1 MHASA
6 PKLLIILCAL
16 LISRFVIAQAVPLP
30 PDLRQYNLTQFNS
43 SLFNPTFALDRNNP
57 QSLSL
62 WTRWQWQQID
72 ADPTTV
78 YVNYSHKLRGNGAFG
93 VGFLQQNTGVFLQ
106 TGGVLNY
113 AYKLD
118 INQDLDIALGINI
131 SGFQQ
136 ELADNRFQQGP
147 LPSLTNT
154 GPTFVVQAAPGIQL
168 GYRNLR
174 LGFVGENLLDYN
186 VTNGQKN
193 NGSNKKI
200 LIGHLSYEFPIAG
213 AGILEG
219 AYLRPMAYAKSL
231 PNLDTQYGMNA
242 LFATKKL
249 WVQAGYH
256 NFYGVSG
263 GVGGTFFNKFSIGA
277 LIEVGTSTDLNG
289 KEPTFEIITSYR
301 FSVPDTR
308 NKIVGFE
315 TEETEETVEAPA
327 PAVEEVAEELELPV
341 KKVVEAKE
349 ETAITKEKKLSRK
362 EQKALVL
369 AREQEKLDSLEQ
381 EKRKQA
387 AIALAKKKA
396 EEAAE
401 EMRIKEL
408 TRKKDSLEA
417 VAKEREI
424 ALKEVPAAEQPKK
437 GERFEEAV
445 LTEDIRPGYYLIVN
459 VFGTQRYY
467 NSFMKSLAEKGL
479 NPKSFYRTEKKHN
492 YVYLERYDTMQEA
505 RKARD
510 SKFFGKYTE
519 SIWIFRVKSE

>member
-1 MHASA
+1 M
-6 PKLLIILCAL
+6 LITA
-16 LISRFVIAQAVPLP
+16 
-30 PDLRQYNLTQFNS
+30 
-43 SLFNPTFALDRNNP
+43 
-57 QSLSL
+57 
-62 WTRWQWQQID
+62 
-72 ADPTTV
+72 
-78 YVNYSHKLRGNGAFG
+78 HKLRGNGAFG

-113 AYKLD
+113 AYKLNID
-118 INQDLDIALGINI
+118 QDLNIALGINI

-154 GPTFVVQAAPGIQL
+154 VPTFVVQAAPGIQL

-219 AYLRPMAYAKSL
+219 AYLRPMAYVKSL
-231 PNLDTQYGMNA
+231 PNLDTQYGMNT
-242 LFATKKL
+242 LFATQKL

-277 LIEVGTSTDLNG
+277 LIEVGTSTDLDG

-315 TEETEETVEAPA
+315 TEETAEA
-327 PAVEEVAEELELPV
+327 
-341 KKVVEAKE
+341 
-349 ETAITKEKKLSRK
+349 LS
-362 EQKALVL
+362 
-369 AREQEKLDSLEQ
+369 
-381 EKRKQA
+381 
-387 AIALAKKKA
+387 
-396 EEAAE
+396 
-401 EMRIKEL
+401 
-408 TRKKDSLEA
+408 TCC
-417 VAKEREI
+417 
-424 ALKEVPAAEQPKK
+424 
-437 GERFEEAV
+437 
-445 LTEDIRPGYYLIVN
+445 
-459 VFGTQRYY
+459 
-467 NSFMKSLAEKGL
+467 
-479 NPKSFYRTEKKHN
+479 
-492 YVYLERYDTMQEA
+492 
-505 RKARD
+505 
-510 SKFFGKYTE
+510 
-519 SIWIFRVKSE
+519 